1 MRKLDITEVQNVS
14 LEILKVVSDIC
25 EKEGLRYFLTYGTL
39 IGAIRHKGYIPW
51 DDDVDIAMPRP
62 DYEKLL
68 KHLQNNHY
76 ENLQVFIPDTCEDYP
91 YMITRVSDCRYEIDM
106 NNEKKYGM
114 GVFIDI
120 YPMDGLGQT
129 PEEALKFGLKGD
141 RLSSLCYQA
150 TRKRYAVE
158 TTKSTLRKIMK
169 FPVFLFAKICGKNIF
184 QKKLAKLA
192 GQKDYDNNQ
201 YIGCVVWL
209 SGGMKDIF
217 KREWYDDYLMV
228 PYEKYQFRVPVGYDQ
243 ILTQVYGNYMELP
256 PEEDRVGHHEYV
268 AYAKEAENS

>member
-1 MRKLDITEVQNVS
+1 
-14 LEILKVVSDIC
+14 
-25 EKEGLRYFLTYGTL
+25 
-39 IGAIRHKGYIPW
+39 
-51 DDDVDIAMPRP
+51 
-62 DYEKLL
+62 
-68 KHLQNNHY
+68 
-76 ENLQVFIPDTCEDYP
+76 
-91 YMITRVSDCRYEIDM
+91 
-106 NNEKKYGM
+106 
-114 GVFIDI
+114 
-120 YPMDGLGQT
+120 
-129 PEEALKFGLKGD
+129 
-141 RLSSLCYQA
+141 
-150 TRKRYAVE
+150 
-158 TTKSTLRKIMK
+158 MK

-217 KREWYDDYLMV
+217 KREWYEDYLMV